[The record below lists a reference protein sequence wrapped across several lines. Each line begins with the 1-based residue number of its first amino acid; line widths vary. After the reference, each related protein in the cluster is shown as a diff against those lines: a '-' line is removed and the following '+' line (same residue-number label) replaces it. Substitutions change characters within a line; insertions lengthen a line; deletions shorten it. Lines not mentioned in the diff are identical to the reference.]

1 MLQSLRNIWDIPD
14 LRKRVLFTLG
24 LLAVYRLGNHVPTPG
39 INAKALIDFFEQN
52 RANWFGLVDMFS
64 GGNLSRVTV
73 FALGIMPYISASI
86 ILQLLTVVWPYLE
99 KLSKEGELGR
109 RKITQYTRY
118 GTVLLSIVQSLGI
131 AVYLEKMTVG
141 QQFQIVESPGIGFK
155 LMTVLTL
162 TTGTAFIMW
171 LGEQIT
177 ERGIGNGMSLLIFA
191 GIVVGFPRGVLDS
204 VQKIQRG
211 ELGLITALLLVAMMV
226 LVVAAIVFVER
237 GQRRITVQYAKR
249 VVGRRMYGGQ
259 STHLPLRVNTSG
271 VIPVIFASSIIAFP
285 QTIASWWSTNNPWM
299 QAVADQ
305 LKWGMPLY
313 NLLYVAFII
322 FFCYFYTS
330 IVFNPDDVAENMR
343 KYGGFVPGI
352 RPGKRTAEYLDHILG
367 RITFGG
373 AIYLALIAILP
384 EFLITGFKVAPIP
397 VIGPG
402 LDAFLTNNN
411 LDWVTEGLGLNF
423 YFGGTSLLIIVGVA
437 MDTVAQVEA
446 QLIMRHYEGFSGP
459 GKGRRIR
466 GRR

>member
-1 MLQSLRNIWDIPD
+1 MLQSLKNIWEIPD

-24 LLAVYRLGNHVPTPG
+24 LLGVYRLGAHVPTPG
-39 INAKALIDFFEQN
+39 INSKALIDFFEQN
-52 RANWFGLVDMFS
+52 RGNWMGLVDMFS
-64 GGNLSRVTV
+64 GGNLGKVTV

-118 GTVLLSIVQSLGI
+118 GTVALSIIQSLGI
-131 AVYLEKMTVG
+131 AAYLERMTL
-141 QQFQIVESPGIGFK
+141 QDKFQIVDHPGIGFK
-155 LMTVLTL
+155 LMCVLTL

-177 ERGIGNGMSLLIFA
+177 DRGIGNGMSLIIFA
-191 GIVVGFPRGVLDS
+191 GIVVGFPRGLIDTA
-204 VQKIQRG
+204 QKVVRQ
-211 ELGLITALLLVAMMV
+211 ELSLLAALVLVAMMV
-226 LVVAAIVFVER
+226 LVIGIIVFVER

-285 QTIASWWSTNNPWM
+285 QTIASFFQANNPWM
-299 QAVADQ
+299 QAVSDQ
-305 LKWGMPLY
+305 LRWSMPLY

-322 FFCYFYTS
+322 FFCYFYTA

-343 KYGGFVPGI
+343 KYGGFIPGI
-352 RPGKRTAEYLDHILG
+352 RPGKKTAEHLDHILG

-373 AIYLALIAILP
+373 AIYLAIVALLP
-384 EFLITGFKVAPIP
+384 EFLIAGFRVDPIP
-397 VIGPG
+397 VIGIP
-402 LDAFLTNNN
+402 LDNFLTQNN
-411 LDWVTEGLGLNF
+411 LDWVTRGLGLNF
-423 YFGGTSLLIIVGVA
+423 YFGGTSLLIVVGVA
-437 MDTVAQVEA
+437 MDTVAQIEA
-446 QLIMRHYEGFSGP
+446 QLVMRHYDGFG
-459 GKGRRIR
+459 GKGGRRIR